1 MTKRETLTENMRRL
15 SNIVNEAERLDER
28 NPFKLA
34 KDVVDLGKKGVGALK
49 GVANLGKGKTPST
62 QTVRT
67 ALDNITL
74 IIDDVMA
81 SVPVKTAVKIDRM
94 NRMGLSRDAKVKLM
108 EIANQHLDKIARK
121 NSQAIEL
128 VPQIKDTV
136 KKVLKASIDADA
148 DPKTISRDMR
158 KILSKYE
165 QNGDLSI
172 QDIFQ
177 ENRSQLLQ
185 KLTDR
190 NSAAEQ
196 AVPYIVMSFYGGVI
210 ATMITVINVGYND
223 PGAKA
228 RRQVRK
234 DQDFFGPD
242 DDAPLSQGE
251 QGYRDQD
258 LLWNDD
264 NEDTYK
270 Y

>member
-1 MTKRETLTENMRRL
+1 MTRETLTENMRRL
-15 SNIVNEAERLDER
+15 SNIVTEAEQLDELR
-28 NPFKLA
+28 NPLKAIKTVGNAVANF
-34 KDVVDLGKKGVGALK
+34 GKKGK
-49 GVANLGKGKTPST
+49 KPST

-81 SVPVKTAVKIDRM
+81 SVPVETAVKINRM

-128 VPQIKDTV
+128 VPQIKNTV

-148 DPKTISRDMR
+148 DPRTISRDMR
-158 KILSKYE
+158 KILRKYE

-172 QDIFQ
+172 QGIFQ

-190 NSAAEQ
+190 NSAAMQ
-196 AVPYIVMSFYGGVI
+196 AVPYIVMSYYAVVI
-210 ATMITVINVGYND
+210 ATIITVINVGYND

-234 DQDFFGPD
+234 DQDFLGPD

-251 QGYRDQD
+251 RGAREQGLYD
-258 LLWNDD
+258 LDD
-264 NEDTYK
+264 NQDPFK
-270 Y
+270 

>member
-15 SNIVNEAERLDER
+15 SNIVNEAEQLDEL
-28 NPFKLA
+28 NPFKVA
-34 KDVVDLGKKGVGALK
+34 KDVVGLGKKGVDALK

-67 ALDNITL
+67 ALDNVTL

-81 SVPVKTAVKIDRM
+81 SVPVETAVKIDRM

-148 DPKTISRDMR
+148 DPKTISKDMR

-165 QNGDLSI
+165 RNGDLSI

-190 NSAAEQ
+190 NSAAMQ
-196 AVPYIVMSFYGGVI
+196 AAPYIVMSYYAVVI
-210 ATMITVINVGYND
+210 ATIITVINVGYNN

-234 DQDFFGPD
+234 DQDFLGPD

-251 QGYRDQD
+251 RGAREQGLYD
-258 LLWNDD
+258 LDD
-264 NEDTYK
+264 NQDPFK
-270 Y
+270 